1 MKEKLSL
8 LTVLAVLSISLPAQG
23 QPWLG
28 SGTEGDPYLIEDAND
43 MQAIGA
49 DPNYW
54 DAHFKLTADIDLSGF
69 TGKDF
74 NIIGKFVDWGH
85 TDNDP
90 FTGVFDG
97 NGHKISSFSYISTN
111 QNGIGLFGHLGV
123 GGKIKALG
131 LEEVEID
138 AGTGRPV
145 AALVGFSEGTITNC
159 YATGSVSGDVRV
171 GGLVGRNWH
180 DSVISHCYAT
190 GIVIGNGYIGGLVGD
205 AYESTIRRS
214 YTTGS
219 VIGGGTVGGLV
230 GFTYKTRVERCYS
243 TSTVEGDGNIGGLVG
258 SIMYNAVLWCYASGN
273 ISGSSNVGGLLGQC
287 DQPTVNYSFW
297 DTETTGQENG
307 IGGGPCYG
315 FVYGKTTA
323 QMKQKATFTNLNWD
337 FVEVWNIG
345 ENQTYPYL
353 RVYPVGD
360 LNHDFRVDFFD
371 FAILADHWLAGVE

>member
-8 LTVLAVLSISLPAQG
+8 LTILAVLSISLPAQG

-28 SGTEGDPYLIEDAND
+28 SGTEGDPYLIENAND

-69 TGKDF
+69 TGTQF
-74 NIIGKFVDWGH
+74 NIIGKFVDWDH
-85 TDNDP
+85 PDNDP

-97 NGHKISSFSYISTN
+97 NGHEISSFSYISTN

-123 GGKIKALG
+123 GGEIKALG

-145 AALVGFSEGTITNC
+145 AALVSFSEGTITNC
-159 YATGSVSGDVRV
+159 YATG
-171 GGLVGRNWH
+171 
-180 DSVISHCYAT
+180 
-190 GIVIGNGYIGGLVGD
+190 IVTGNGYIGGLVGD

-219 VIGGGTVGGLV
+219 VIGGGTSAVVGGLV
-230 GFTYKTRVERCYS
+230 GFTYKTRVQRCYS
-243 TSTVEGDGNIGGLVG
+243 TSTVEGDHYVGGLVG
-258 SIMYNAVLWCYASGN
+258 YIMYNAVLWCYASGN
-273 ISGSSNVGGLLGQC
+273 ISGSSYVGGLLGWC
-287 DQPTVNYSFW
+287 EEPTVNYSFW

-323 QMKQKATFTNLNWD
+323 QMKQKSTFTHLNWD
-337 FVEVWNIG
+337 FVETWGI
-345 ENQTYPYL
+345 EDNQTYPFL
-353 RVYPVGD
+353 RLTYPVGD
-360 LNHDFRVDFFD
+360 IDLDKDVDLLD
-371 FAILADHWLAGVE
+371 FAEFAEHWLAGVE